1 VALSIPKGALYFGK
15 ATVTFH
21 LAKVPAATEQPVF
34 LDFFGT
40 DVANLMIN
48 DQPVLSSEFGSYF
61 RDGMI
66 ILDPKF
72 LKVGDNKVV
81 LELINNYRNDGYGL
95 HSFTDKVD

>member
-1 VALSIPKGALYFGK
+1 MQDNQLTQVQAQYRASLISNVEYDVALSIPKGALYFGK

-48 DQPVLSSEFGSYF
+48 DQPVLSSEFGS
-61 RDGMI
+61 
-66 ILDPKF
+66 
-72 LKVGDNKVV
+72 
-81 LELINNYRNDGYGL
+81 
-95 HSFTDKVD
+95 